1 MHFPKLLLHH
11 YTSGTGLVGILE
23 ARQIWATSIHS
34 LNDSK
39 EFSHAVGIGKAAI
52 GRALSASREAKAN
65 VLYEPIAAH
74 LDSVSRVAI
83 YVTCFSTVE
92 DSLSQ
97 WRGYC
102 PPAFGYSIGF
112 DGEMLRKIVEAQG
125 FRLGKCIYDRAIQ
138 DATADQWAQR
148 TVARLLP
155 GVAAATDLAAYVRD
169 NCSPFL
175 SEFVDFAPFLKHS
188 AFKDEHEWR
197 LAALVPSNDP
207 RMRVRAGRSM
217 LIPYL
222 PIDLKLNK
230 EDPLI
235 WNVCVGP
242 TPHTELATNAVCHYF
257 NNVRIK
263 NGVNASQTPYRDW

>member
-1 MHFPKLLLHH
+1 MHHPTLLLHH
-11 YTSGTGLVGILE
+11 YTSGTGLVGIFE
-23 ARQIWATSIHS
+23 AGQIWATNIHS
-34 LNDSK
+34 LNDSN
-39 EFSHAVGIGKAAI
+39 EFSHAVGIGKEAV
-52 GRALSASREAKAN
+52 GRVLSASPEEKAN
-65 VLYEPIAAH
+65 ALYEPIAKH
-74 LDSVSRVAI
+74 LDAVSQASF
-83 YVTCFSTVE
+83 YVTCFSAVE

-112 DGEMLRKIVEAQG
+112 DGEMLRKIVGAQG
-125 FRLGKCIYDRAIQ
+125 FRLGECIYDRAIQ
-138 DATADQWAQR
+138 RATAEQWAQR

-155 GVAAATDLAAYVRD
+155 GLSAMTDPAAYVRD

-235 WNVCVGP
+235 WNVRVGP
-242 TPHTELATNAVCHYF
+242 TPHTELAMNAVTHYF
-257 NNVRIK
+257 NNFRFK
-263 NGVNASQTPYRDW
+263 NGVCASQNPYRDW